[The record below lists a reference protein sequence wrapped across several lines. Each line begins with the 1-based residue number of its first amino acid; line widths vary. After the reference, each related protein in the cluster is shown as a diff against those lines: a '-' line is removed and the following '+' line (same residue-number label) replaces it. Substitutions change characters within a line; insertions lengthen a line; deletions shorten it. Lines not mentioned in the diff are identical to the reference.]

1 MTTNIN
7 NNISFIMKRK
17 FFRIAAL
24 VLAGMCI
31 SSCNSDAE
39 DIRDPFNNEP
49 QGSFYA
55 SSITAARSTGN
66 ISETKNWTN
75 IVKDASNRVVQYD
88 YDYKYETKDGDLKSE
103 EKESRI
109 YYFTNHNKQEAI
121 TVQSHLKYSQLQK
134 GISSEYSQDI
144 SENIEL
150 NPDGYISRIS
160 TTIAHYAGDSLAP
173 VIKTNERVFTYSG
186 SVCTGSVYN
195 DDDSKVT
202 YTYDWNSYQLTSV
215 TVLKD
220 NHSDGIVEYDK
231 FNYTYD
237 NNRVYLFSG
246 TQLLPFVQE
255 GLPEVFASMGYFGK
269 HTPYMLTEEVHNGH
283 IRYNASNSTSTF
295 TEIINRFS
303 LVGDIASGMTYNA
316 KSNTYST
323 YYIDFKK

>member
-1 MTTNIN
+1 MR
-7 NNISFIMKRK
+7 RK
-17 FFRIAAL
+17 FFRIATL
-24 VLAGMCI
+24 MLAGICI
-31 SSCNSDAE
+31 ISCNKNED
-39 DIRDPFNNEP
+39 DIRNPFDNEL

-55 SSITAARSTGN
+55 SSITAAKSTAN
-66 ISETKNWTN
+66 ISEVKNWTN
-75 IVKDASNRVVQYD
+75 IVKDTLNRVVEYD
-88 YDYKYETKDGDLKSE
+88 YDYKYRTTDGDLKSE
-103 EKESRI
+103 EIESRI
-109 YYFTNHNKQEAI
+109 YYFTNHNKQAAI
-121 TVQSHLKYSQLQK
+121 TVQSQLKCSQLQK
-134 GISSEYSQDI
+134 GISSEYTQKI
-144 SENIEL
+144 SEAIEL
-150 NPDGYISRIS
+150 NSDGYISRIS
-160 TTIAHYAGDSLAP
+160 TTIAHYAGDSLTP

-202 YTYDWNSYQLTSV
+202 YTYDWNSYQLKSITI
-215 TVLKD
+215 LKD
-220 NHSDGIVEYDK
+220 NHTDGIIEYDK

-246 TQLLPFVQE
+246 TQLLPFVQG

-269 HTPYMLTEEVHNGH
+269 HTPYILTEEVHNGH

-303 LVGDIASGMTYNA
+303 LVGDIGSGMTYNT

>member
-1 MTTNIN
+1 
-7 NNISFIMKRK
+7 MKREI
-17 FFRIAAL
+17 FRIAAL
-24 VLAGMCI
+24 MLACLYI
-31 SSCNSDAE
+31 TSCNRDAD
-39 DIRDPFNNEP
+39 DIRNPFDNEL
-49 QGSFYA
+49 QGSFHA
-55 SSITAARSTGN
+55 SSVTAARSTGN
-66 ISETKNWTN
+66 ISETKNWRN
-75 IVKDASNRVVQYD
+75 IEKDASNRVIRYD
-88 YDYKYETKDGDLKSE
+88 YDYKYETKDGDIKSE

-109 YYFTNHNKQEAI
+109 HYFKNHNKQDAI
-121 TVQSHLKYSQLQK
+121 TVQSFLKYSQLQK
-134 GISSEYSQDI
+134 GISSEYSQNI
-144 SENIEL
+144 SEYIEL
-150 NPDGYISRIS
+150 NSDGYISRIS
-160 TTIAHYAGDSLAP
+160 TIIEHYDNSSSEP

-186 SVCTGSVYN
+186 GVCTGSVYN

-202 YTYDWNSYQLTSV
+202 YTYDWNTYQLRSV

-220 NHSDGIVEYDK
+220 NHTDGIIEYDK

-237 NNRVYLFSG
+237 NDSVYLFSG

-269 HTPYMLTEEVHNGH
+269 HTPYILTEEIHNGH

-323 YYIDFKK
+323 YYIDFNK